1 MRALRQIFGW
11 LIGSRLVSMASTRF
25 PRRELPCCCIM
36 SAPDHA
42 DEDEQDRIES
52 AAARSVLRGHL
63 PEMATYFNLP

>member
-1 MRALRQIFGW
+1 MGGKSDQDLLVWQAHASQVECQKGTTMLRRS
-11 LIGSRLVSMASTRF
+11 LHHTAS
-25 PRRELPCCCIM
+25 
-36 SAPDHA
+36 